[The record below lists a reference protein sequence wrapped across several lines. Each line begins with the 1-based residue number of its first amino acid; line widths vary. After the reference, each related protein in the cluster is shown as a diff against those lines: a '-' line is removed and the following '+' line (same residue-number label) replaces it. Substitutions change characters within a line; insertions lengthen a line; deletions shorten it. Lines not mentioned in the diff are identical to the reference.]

1 MFKDELDGCIEVF
14 QQAGYDVHIFRSM
27 EPGDID
33 ERLSQ
38 AGPGEYDTIV
48 IAGGDGSINI
58 VVNSIMKYGLK
69 SKLGVIP
76 AGTANDF
83 ASFLKLPKSPIKAA
97 QVIAAGNSK
106 KTDVGEAG
114 GCNYATQHARRGEN
128 GHSRFFINVCAAGL
142 LTNVSQIVDPGFKNA
157 FGKLAYYIKGLEQL
171 PSLVPLPMRITTPK
185 QVIEEDLY
193 WFTILNTAGT
203 GGFDRLSPEAA
214 IDDGLF
220 DFVGFRAMPLH
231 ELAIL
236 FVKML
241 ASGDYLNDDNVIF
254 IRESDFKIEYLG
266 NDADM
271 LSTDTD
277 GERGPD
283 MPVEVRNISKCLDIF
298 YESKELVGGG

>member
-1 MFKDELDGCIEVF
+1 MRAKGASMKKLKLIYNPFAGDHMFKEELDGCIEVF

-27 EPGDID
+27 DPGDI
-33 ERLSQ
+33 EGRLSLIK
-38 AGPGEYDTIV
+38 PKEYDTIV

-58 VVNSIMKYGLK
+58 VVNSMMKRGIK
-69 SKLGVIP
+69 SALGIIP

-83 ASFLKLPKSPIKAA
+83 ASFLKLPKPPVKAA
-97 QVIAAGNSK
+97 QVIAAGNRRK
-106 KTDVGEAG
+106 ADIGEV
-114 GCNYATQHARRGEN
+114 N
-128 GHSRFFINVCAAGL
+128 GSYFINVCAAGL
-142 LTNVSQIVDPGFKNA
+142 LTNVSQIVDPGFKNT

-171 PSLVPLPMRITTPK
+171 PNLVPLPMRITTPDRI
-185 QVIEEDLY
+185 IEENLY

-203 GGFDRLSPEAA
+203 GGFDRLSPDAE

-241 ASGDYLNDDNVIF
+241 ASSDYLNDDNVIYF
-254 IRESDFKIEYLG
+254 RERNIKVKYLG

-283 MPVEVRNISKCLDIF
+283 MPIEVRNLNRRLDIF
-298 YESKELVGGG
+298 M

>member
-1 MFKDELDGCIEVF
+1 VKKLKLIYNPFAGDHMFKEELDGCIEVL

-27 EPGDID
+27 KPGDI
-33 ERLSQ
+33 EQRLSLVK
-38 AGPGEYDTIV
+38 PKEYHSIV
-48 IAGGDGSINI
+48 IAGGDGSVNI
-58 VVNSIMKYGLK
+58 VVNSIMKRGIN
-69 SKLGVIP
+69 STLGIIP

-83 ASFLKLPKSPIKAA
+83 ASFLKLPKSPVKATH
-97 QVIAAGNSK
+97 VIAAGNRK
-106 KTDVGEAG
+106 KIDVGEVG
-114 GCNYATQHARRGEN
+114 GA
-128 GHSRFFINVCAAGL
+128 FFINVCAAGL
-142 LTNVSQIVDPGFKNA
+142 LTNVSQIVDPGFKNT

-171 PSLVPLPMRITTPK
+171 PNFVPLPMRIITSER
-185 QVIEEDLY
+185 VMEEYLY

-203 GGFDRLSPEAA
+203 GGFERLSPDAV

-241 ASGDYLNDDNVIF
+241 ASADYLNDSNVIF
-254 IRESDFKIEYLG
+254 FRDHKIKVEYLG
-266 NDADM
+266 NNTDM

-283 MPVEVRNISKCLDIF
+283 MPIEVRNLSKCLEIF
-298 YESKELVGGG
+298 V